1 METNVTAASREI
13 VRLRPA
19 DPAYPPRVLE
29 IPGRARILRVMGD
42 RDVFQMG
49 PALAVVGTRNAG
61 PEVVKNAR
69 RVVELSAEFG
79 MVIVSGMSPGV
90 DEAAHE
96 MAIKVGLR
104 TIAVPGCGL
113 DALLRSAR
121 ADLTHRILEAGG
133 LVVSPFPSA
142 SEETADR
149 RFWRNR
155 VIAALCH
162 GLVVVAS
169 EPGGGELEAQRWART
184 LERRLIEPTE
194 EGL

>member
-1 METNVTAASREI
+1 METNVTAARKEI

-19 DPAYPPRVLE
+19 DPGYPPRLLE
-29 IPGRARILRVMGD
+29 VPGRARILRVMGD

-104 TIAVPGCGL
+104 NIAVPGCGL
-113 DALLRSAR
+113 EALLKSPQAPL
-121 ADLTHRILEAGG
+121 AHRILDAGG

-142 SEETADR
+142 SLDTPER

>member
-1 METNVTAASREI
+1 MDINVTAADKEI

-19 DPAYPPRVLE
+19 DPGYPPRVLE

-104 TIAVPGCGL
+104 NIAVPGCGL
-113 DALLRSAR
+113 DTLLRSAAGRRWPTASWTR
-121 ADLTHRILEAGG
+121 AG
-133 LVVSPFPSA
+133 
-142 SEETADR
+142 
-149 RFWRNR
+149 W
-155 VIAALCH
+155 
-162 GLVVVAS
+162 
-169 EPGGGELEAQRWART
+169 W
-184 LERRLIEPTE
+184 
-194 EGL
+194 